1 MGKPWVYDS
10 TWREGTRLRGE
21 SKCSRSEDMDTN
33 KTDLHVYSIGHVME
47 KTGLSA
53 RQIRYYDQVGLISP
67 QRTAG
72 NQRRFSDRDIQRL
85 LLIKDLIQKNLTT
98 EAIKEI
104 LEGENIQDADYHTE
118 EQRAKDRL
126 TPKELTSLYPVLDS
140 ATLQRILQERRL
152 SREEK

>member
-10 TWREGTRLRGE
+10 TWRRVPDCGE

-104 LEGENIQDADYHTE
+104 LEGESIQDADYHTE
-118 EQRAKDRL
+118 QQIAKDRL

-152 SREEK
+152 SREDK